1 MLHVAMGPERFE
13 AEKASGV
20 GLAARVVLLLGTA
33 SATAAVL
40 LRGAGGSYRPNLLLL
55 VGAFAGLG
63 VLVVLEQRRRGLPRR
78 LLIGTTGALLVIAV
92 VVPPVQSNDL
102 WLYAAY
108 GRMVSEHGTSPYEA
122 PPSRFRDDPLY
133 PRIDRVWRGTRSL
146 YGPGFIAIAAAGTA
160 VTGDSAL
167 AVRLLFQG
175 LAAVAIVIALLLVDR
190 RTKDPMAWLLVG
202 VNPVVVVGVV
212 NGGHNDALVAL
223 ALLAGVLLA
232 MMRRPVLAGVAV
244 ALGVS
249 VKIFIFLP
257 LAALLVWLWRR
268 QGLRAALVAGGVAV
282 GIVVGGYLLAGG
294 RTAIEPL
301 GEAENQVSRSSI
313 WNAPRR
319 EITFDLVEEG
329 MRGKVAG
336 AIASD
341 RVTRWANLT
350 VAGLAL
356 ILVAPRLRAKTP
368 VLLVGGATLAYL
380 LAGAYVVPW
389 YAVWALPVLA
399 LAPRSWITGVT
410 LAIAAVVSI
419 AYVTDPSVT
428 RDPLRVATPWQSLR
442 YDIFAVWAPLA
453 EWALIL
459 VVLVLSVATVWRR
472 RGADQDPVGPAI
484 SAITPK

>member
-13 AEKASGV
+13 AEQASGV
-20 GLAARVVLLLGTA
+20 GITRVILLVGVA

-63 VLVVLEQRRRGLPRR
+63 ALVLLEQRRRELPRR
-78 LLIGTTGALLVIAV
+78 LVIGATGAVLALAV

-146 YGPGFIAIAAAGTA
+146 YGPGFIALAAAGTA

-175 LAAVAIVIALLLVDR
+175 LAAAAIAIALLLVDR

-232 MMRRPVLAGVAV
+232 MVRRPILAGIAV

-249 VKIFIFLP
+249 VKIFILLP

-268 QGLRAALVAGGVAV
+268 QGLRAALVVGGVAV

-319 EITFDLVEEG
+319 EITFDLIDDGV
-329 MRGKVAG
+329 RGKVAG

-356 ILVAPRLRAKTP
+356 LLVAPRLRAQTP

-389 YAVWALPVLA
+389 YAVWALPLLA
-399 LAPRSWITGVT
+399 LAPRSWVTGIT
-410 LAIAAVVSI
+410 LAVAAVVSL
-419 AYVTDPSVT
+419 AYVPDPSVT
-428 RDPLRVATPWQSLR
+428 RDPLRVVTAWQALR
-442 YDIFAVWAPLA
+442 YDIFAMWVPLA
-453 EWALIL
+453 AWALIVAV
-459 VVLVLSVATVWRR
+459 VVLSFATIWRR
-472 RGADQDPVGPAI
+472 RGAQDGAGPAM
-484 SAITPK
+484 SAMTPK